1 MESSLLHL
9 LEGLNTDPRTESSL
23 LLCGGEA
30 LPFSGQ
36 TSHLRLSNLEAR
48 IRECS
53 AMLRAKERE
62 LDLARAI
69 QRMPGARADVAQ
81 MQEMQGKFTSLEEEN
96 RRLKALI
103 PLKAE
108 ADRLRREL
116 EQASTL
122 KSAYEERYN
131 EIAVRLAGLDQ
142 SDDSSVMIDDSEKR
156 SDLVK
161 KVELFK
167 HANADLVTHIAE
179 TAAALEAIQ
188 KERDSLRD
196 ELIPQLQ
203 TVLRE
208 LEERGNGLETELTA
222 VKQVKETSP
231 KQVIEASAKPVAP
244 SPAFRTPSSIR
255 IQPFP
260 VTFGSETKR
269 SPTRQSTITRRS
281 IPGPYIDAQRKAV
294 RTQGKVITSRPAN
307 MRKQAT
313 PMPVPLVEGG
323 YDQFADSFPDEDEL
337 AL

>member
-23 LLCGGEA
+23 LLCDREA

-36 TSHLRLSNLEAR
+36 SSHLRLSHLEAR

-62 LDLARAI
+62 LELARAI
-69 QRMPGARADVAQ
+69 QRMPGVRADVSQ
-81 MQEMQGKFTSLEEEN
+81 MQEMQGKFTRLEDEN

-108 ADRLRREL
+108 ADRLRRDL
-116 EQASTL
+116 DQANTL

-131 EIAVRLAGLDQ
+131 EVAVRLAGLDQ
-142 SDDSSVMIDDSEKR
+142 SDDSSVLIDDSEKR
-156 SDLVK
+156 SDLAK

-179 TAAALEAIQ
+179 TATALEVIQ
-188 KERDSLRD
+188 RERDSLRD
-196 ELIPQLQ
+196 NLIPQLQ
-203 TVLRE
+203 AAMRE
-208 LEERGNGLETELTA
+208 LENRGVSLESELSA
-222 VKQVKETSP
+222 RQSKETSP
-231 KQVIEASAKPVAP
+231 KLCPEVGLKPVAP
-244 SPAFRTPSSIR
+244 SPALRTPCSIK

-260 VTFGSETKR
+260 FAFASETKR
-269 SPTRQSTITRRS
+269 SPTRQSTVVRRS
-281 IPGPYIDAQRKAV
+281 VPALHLDTQRKAV

-307 MRKQAT
+307 MRKQVT
-313 PMPVPLVEGG
+313 PLPVHLQEDG
-323 YDQFADSFPDEDEL
+323 YDQFADSFPDEDEQ